1 MPLLR
6 LERGL
11 EEPVVS
17 NTAASSVASPRPTVS
32 MEEAASARTPGPTT
46 RQRHRGRVWQQR
58 REGASEP
65 PSHPFSEPPTDSL
78 CVVQPGRL
86 TCNRTFPAT
95 SRPQRSRLPPLRPA
109 ACPKWLFPY
118 LAARGGTPSLGV
130 AIGSVGERVRERVP
144 EGRAT
149 SFCETY
155 VGASQT
161 KLSFSCFRQT
171 KKRIRSASFLIAIFP

>member
-58 REGASEP
+58 REGASE
-65 PSHPFSEPPTDSL
+65 
-78 CVVQPGRL
+78 PGRL

-149 SFCETY
+149 SSCETY

-171 KKRIRSASFLIAIFP
+171 KKRIRSASF